1 MPSKFLELHAVWAKV
16 LSNLEIVNQEHA
28 LNHTPTMDAFLSLLP
43 SDDIVQRYINM
54 SADLKG
60 KGKTILEA
68 VKEFMTTERV
78 NQRRILE
85 ITGNKEASKEPAEKR
100 TCFLCKKQG
109 HVAADC
115 TKSSSGGGKKS
126 HST

>member
-1 MPSKFLELHAVWAKV
+1 
-16 LSNLEIVNQEHA
+16 
-28 LNHTPTMDAFLSLLP
+28 
-43 SDDIVQRYINM
+43 M

-68 VKEFMTTERV
+68 VKEFMTTEQV

-85 ITGNKEASKEPAEKR
+85 ITGNKEVNKEPAKTR

-115 TKSSSGGGKKS
+115 TKGSSGGGKKS
-126 HST
+126 HSTRGDGAAATKKCPVCSATYTWKGIGGRTLISTRFSNCDVF

>member
-1 MPSKFLELHAVWAKV
+1 
-16 LSNLEIVNQEHA
+16 
-28 LNHTPTMDAFLSLLP
+28 
-43 SDDIVQRYINM
+43 M

-85 ITGNKEASKEPAEKR
+85 ITRNKEAGKEPAETR
-100 TCFLCKKQG
+100 TCASCARSR
-109 HVAADC
+109 VM
-115 TKSSSGGGKKS
+115 
-126 HST
+126 